1 MKNTCPMKIYHREMR
16 QSCQGRKTDKRD
28 RSFRFWNKCRFVM
41 FFSALSGSV
50 PDPRKYK
57 QPDVV
62 TTDGI
67 SWTDRMTR
75 KTCFSLRDIL
85 GHF

>member
-1 MKNTCPMKIYHREMR
+1 
-16 QSCQGRKTDKRD
+16 
-28 RSFRFWNKCRFVM
+28 M
-41 FFSALSGSV
+41 FFSALSGSL

-75 KTCFSLRDIL
+75 KTCFSFARHTRTFLREECR
-85 GHF
+85 GGRETAAASGQGQ